1 MPTSSEWMYFASGA
15 LLPSLACYFFFLSHP
30 SSGGVQRSAA
40 ASVADS
46 SASAKPA
53 AASNRNAPSASTAA
67 RGANQAT
74 SHQSDNDEEDD
85 EDDEDSSSSEQ
96 DAPTNQS
103 LACSE
108 WGYTHAPYKMMLVVN
123 QELNMGKGKIAAQ
136 CGHASVG
143 CYKRSMKKCPKALK
157 AWEYTGCAK
166 IAVKCPTTQDLETI
180 AALAKSMD
188 VPMYLVEDAGRT
200 QIAAGSRTVLGLFG
214 PAFVF
219 GPLTDHLKLM

>member
-15 LLPSLACYFFFLSHP
+15 LLPSLACYFFFLSNP
-30 SSGGVQRSAA
+30 SIRFPQSSAA
-40 ASVADS
+40 AASDADS
-46 SASAKPA
+46 SAKPA
-53 AASNRNAPSASTAA
+53 ASNRNVPSASTAA
-67 RGANQAT
+67 RGANEAT
-74 SHQSDNDEEDD
+74 GQQSDDEDD
-85 EDDEDSSSSEQ
+85 DDEDSSSSEQ
-96 DAPTNQS
+96 DAPTNQSS

-123 QELNMGKGKIAAQ
+123 QELTMGKGKIAAQ

-166 IAVKCPTTQDLETI
+166 IAVKCPTTENLETI

>member
-1 MPTSSEWMYFASGA
+1 MYFASGA
-15 LLPSLACYFFFLSHP
+15 LLPSLACYFFFFTSNHP
-30 SSGGVQRSAA
+30 NGGPRSPATSTGAAATSSAKGSAA
-40 ASVADS
+40 ASHRTVAS
-46 SASAKPA
+46 SNGPTNKQP
-53 AASNRNAPSASTAA
+53 
-67 RGANQAT
+67 
-74 SHQSDNDEEDD
+74 DNEDDGHDD

-143 CYKRSMKKCPKALK
+143 CYKRSMKKCSKALK

-166 IAVKCPTTQDLETI
+166 IAVKCPTTADLETI

-188 VPMYLVEDAGRT
+188 VPLYLVEDAGRT

>member
-1 MPTSSEWMYFASGA
+1 MYFASGA
-15 LLPSLACYFFFLSHP
+15 LLPSLACYFFFFTSNHP
-30 SSGGVQRSAA
+30 SGGPRSPATSTGAAATSSAKGSAA
-40 ASVADS
+40 ASHRTVAS
-46 SASAKPA
+46 SNEPTNKQPD
-53 AASNRNAPSASTAA
+53 NEDD
-67 RGANQAT
+67 G
-74 SHQSDNDEEDD
+74 HDDDDNDDD
-85 EDDEDSSSSEQ
+85 DDEDSSSSEQ

-108 WGYTHAPYKMMLVVN
+108 WGYSHAPYKMMLVVN

-166 IAVKCPTTQDLETI
+166 IAVKCPTTHDLETI